1 MSASQLALPLRLQ
14 DYAVF
19 DSFFASGNA
28 TLVAHLKGL
37 AESGHEPGAYLWGAK
52 ASGKTHL
59 LQAVCAQAGDESM
72 YVPMRQVRRAGPG
85 ILHGLADRKYVC
97 LDDVDS
103 VAGDDSWELGLF
115 ELLNQSADNGG
126 ISS

>member
-85 ILHGLADRKYVC
+85 ILHGLADRK
-97 LDDVDS
+97 
-103 VAGDDSWELGLF
+103 
-115 ELLNQSADNGG
+115 
-126 ISS
+126 